1 MPHFVRCLETS
12 SIWQTSKI
20 FVGFISYGVS
30 HVCLTKETSVLA
42 IYNFLDL
49 IKIMSMVSA

>member
-42 IYNFLDL
+42 ICNFLDL